1 VALLDV
7 QNVSRFF
14 GGVAAL
20 NGVTVSVGE
29 GEVVGVAGQNGAGKT
44 TLVNVISGA
53 FPPSS
58 GAVLLE
64 GRPIHGLRTH
74 LIARMGVARTFQLP
88 RSFGELSVQE
98 NVMVGSLFGAGMRVD
113 THAAGAR
120 AREILELVGLADRC
134 AESPASLTL
143 ASRKRLELARA
154 LAMEPRLLLLDEVA
168 AGLTAVEV
176 EDLLRCL
183 RTVRAGGVAMIVI
196 DHVLEVLLDFADRM
210 YVLDRGE
217 VIGQGAPADVLS
229 DPAIVAAFIGV
240 RR

>member
-1 VALLDV
+1 MALLDV

-20 NGVTVSVGE
+20 NGVTVSVAE

-58 GAVLLE
+58 GTVLLE
-64 GRPIHGLRTH
+64 GRPIHGLRPH
-74 LIARMGVARTFQLP
+74 LIALMGVARTFQLP
-88 RSFGELSVQE
+88 RSFVELSVQE
-98 NVMVGSLFGAGMRVD
+98 NVMVGSLFGAGMRAD
-113 THAAGAR
+113 TGAAGAR
-120 AREILELVGLADRC
+120 AREILELVGLADRRD
-134 AESPASLTL
+134 ESPASLTL
-143 ASRKRLELARA
+143 AGRKRLELARA
-154 LAMEPRLLLLDEVA
+154 LAMEPRLVLLDEVA

-176 EDLLRCL
+176 EDLLGCL
-183 RTVRAGGVAMIVI
+183 RTVRAGGVSMIVI

-210 YVLDRGE
+210 YVLDGGE
-217 VIGQGAPADVLS
+217 VIGHGAPADVLS